1 MIKAWAKTFPNYLS
15 KTEVEEYL
23 YLIIFQE

>member
-1 MIKAWAKTFPNYLS
+1 MIKAWGKAFSNYLS

-23 YLIIFQE
+23 YLIIVQE